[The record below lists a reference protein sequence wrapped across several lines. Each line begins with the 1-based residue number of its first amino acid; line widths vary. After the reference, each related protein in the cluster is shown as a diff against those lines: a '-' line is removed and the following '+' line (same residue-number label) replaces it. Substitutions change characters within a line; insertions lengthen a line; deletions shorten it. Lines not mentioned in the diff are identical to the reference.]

1 MKRLAAQ
8 VDLAARASNMKKII
22 GIIAIIGL
30 AIVGYVVFVRPA
42 PQSATTM
49 HTEVVYDAV
58 VPEIGS
64 AEGTLV
70 HISFPP
76 MASLF
81 SVDSA
86 TAEGRNILTLL
97 QQSAETNTPVR
108 VTVAHQK
115 DIGSIVINVQE
126 LSPAAIAAYR
136 EKMKPAMQLSD
147 ENDTTDNSRFTSQ
160 LFKTISDTIV
170 YDHVDTVAT
179 PPSITGDADVDA
191 YLQKKAEERGYQL
204 RHQADESRLVDVGGK
219 KLQPE
224 AAESLK
230 ALQAAAKKEGMTITF
245 VSGYRSVADQRRI
258 VLNKLGTYDKD
269 ALLAG
274 KLDSKIDDILV
285 VSSMPGYS
293 KHHTG
298 YTVDIACGNYDLSN
312 AFMQT
317 PCYQWLSKNNFANAR
332 AYNFVPSYPK
342 GIANQGPNPESWE
355 FIWVPDSYLE

>member
-1 MKRLAAQ
+1 MSWMKHLAVL
-8 VDLAARASNMKKII
+8 VDLVARVSNMKKVVGIVLIVILII
-22 GIIAIIGL
+22 MCWFLFRPRAVSQTNENV
-30 AIVGYVVFVRPA
+30 AIVGEIQIKERPV
-42 PQSATTM
+42 SS
-49 HTEVVYDAV
+49 V
-58 VPEIGS
+58 
-64 AEGTLV
+64 
-70 HISFPP
+70 
-76 MASLF
+76 AS
-81 SVDSA
+81 D
-86 TAEGRNILTLL
+86 
-97 QQSAETNTPVR
+97 
-108 VTVAHQK
+108 
-115 DIGSIVINVQE
+115 
-126 LSPAAIAAYR
+126 SPA
-136 EKMKPAMQLSD
+136 EPEESD
-147 ENDTTDNSRFTSQ
+147 VKDNSRFTSQ
-160 LFKTISDTIV
+160 FFKTISDTIV

-179 PPSITGDADVDA
+179 PPSITGDADVDV
-191 YLQKKAEERGYQL
+191 YLQKKAENRGYQL
-204 RHQADESRLVDVGGK
+204 RHQADESRLVDVGDK

-224 AAESLK
+224 AAESLS
-230 ALQAAAKKEGMTITF
+230 ALQAAAKKERMTITF

-274 KLDSKIDDILV
+274 KRDTNIDDILV

-317 PCYQWLSKNNFANAR
+317 PCYQWLSHDNFANAR